1 MAKRTLTD
9 VEKEALAML
18 GPVSELRVDPDMLEG
33 LTSVEQMTLTKKVAF
48 LRAFAVRGIVLDGL
62 QAARVSRDLVTTY
75 WRKDD
80 EWFEALYQA
89 AIGEARDRIEAEA
102 FRRAVD
108 GYDEPVIYQGQPTR
122 LVDGETGEERFLT
135 IRKYSD
141 SLMALL
147 LKGADPAKYR
157 ENHKVEHGFGEGTTG
172 VLVVPAPIAPD
183 DWAKV
188 AREQQAQYA
197 GNTGDTNDN
206 K

>member
-9 VEKEALAML
+9 IEKEAIAML
-18 GPVSELRVDPDMLEG
+18 GPVSDLQVDPDMLKG
-33 LTSVEQMTLTKKVAF
+33 LTSVEQMSLTKKVTF

-80 EWFEALYQA
+80 EWFEALYQN

-102 FRRAVD
+102 HRRAVD

-122 LVDGETGEERFLT
+122 VTDGETGEERFLT

-197 GNTGDTNDN
+197 GNTGDVNN
-206 K
+206 QK